1 MFKRYIGDRAFYR
14 RIAGV
19 AVPIVIQNTITN
31 FVSLLDNI
39 MVGQTSTVQMSGVAI
54 VNQLMFIF
62 NLCIFG
68 AMAGAGIFTAQ
79 FHGSGDQEGIRRTFR
94 FKFLVGLL
102 IGVGGILLFK
112 YAGTP
117 LLNLYLQSDSDPTE
131 RAQTLHYGL
140 EYLHMMLWGL
150 LPFALAN
157 SYSSTLRETGQ
168 TKVPMTAG
176 IIAVLVNLCLN
187 YVFIFGH
194 FGAPAMGAKG
204 AALATVISRYVEFA
218 IVFGWTHLHA
228 QRNPYI
234 VGAYRSLYIPGSL
247 LKKIFVKG
255 MPLLI
260 NEFLFSLGLA
270 FVNQCYS
277 VRSLDV
283 LAATNISY
291 TINNICSVAY
301 LSIGNTIGIIMGQMM
316 GSGSSKESVRD
327 SFRKMTALSIASCGI
342 FALILLAVSGL
353 FPQLYNTSDAVRSL
367 ATQIIIIQALM
378 MPFHGYIHAAYFAMR
393 SGGKTLITFFFDS
406 GYIWLVMVPLAFCL
420 SRFTA
425 IPVIWIFAICNGA
438 EALKCIVGKLVIS
451 KDTWIQDLTKL

>member
-117 LLNLYLQSDSDPTE
+117 LLSLYLQSDSDPTE

-301 LSIGNTIGIIMGQMM
+301 LSLGNTIGIIMGQML

-327 SFRKMTALSIASCGI
+327 TFRKMTALSIASCGI
-342 FALILLAVSGL
+342 FALVLLAVSGL
-353 FPQLYNTSDAVRSL
+353 FPQLYNTSAAVRSL

-393 SGGKTLITFFFDS
+393 SGGKTIITFFFDS

-420 SRFTA
+420 SRFTL
-425 IPVIWIFAICNGA
+425 IPVIWIFAICNGS
-438 EALKCIVGKLVIS
+438 EILKCVLGKLVMD
-451 KDTWIQDLTKL
+451 KDSWIQDLTKL

>member
-79 FHGSGDQEGIRRTFR
+79 FHGSGDQDGIRRTFR
-94 FKFLVGLL
+94 FKFLAGLL
-102 IGVGGILLFK
+102 LGVGGILLFK
-112 YAGTP
+112 YAGSP
-117 LLNLYLQSDSDPTE
+117 LLSLYLQSDSDPTE

-140 EYLHMMLWGL
+140 EYLHVMLWGL
-150 LPFALAN
+150 VPFALAN
-157 SYSSTLRETGQ
+157 AYSSTLRETGQ

-176 IIAVLVNLCLN
+176 ILAVLVNLCLN

-218 IVFGWTHLHA
+218 IVFGWTHLNPRH
-228 QRNPYI
+228 NPYI

-247 LKKIFVKG
+247 LKKIFIKG

-260 NEFLFSLGLA
+260 NEFLFALGLA

-301 LSIGNTIGIIMGQMM
+301 LSLGNTIGIIMGQMM

-327 SFRKMTALSIASCGI
+327 TFRKMTALSIASCGI
-342 FALILLAVSGL
+342 FALVLLAISSL

-420 SRFTA
+420 SRFTL
-425 IPVIWIFAICNGA
+425 IPVIWIFAICNGS
-438 EALKCIVGKLVIS
+438 EILKCVLGKFVMD
-451 KDTWIQDLTKL
+451 KDSWIQDLTKL

>member
-19 AVPIVIQNTITN
+19 AVPIIIQNTITN

-117 LLNLYLQSDSDPTE
+117 LLNLYLQSDSDPIE

-150 LPFALAN
+150 VPFALAN

-176 IIAVLVNLCLN
+176 IIAVLVNLFLN
-187 YVFIFGH
+187 YVFIFGRL
-194 FGAPAMGAKG
+194 GAPAMGAKG

-218 IVFGWTHLHA
+218 IVFGWTHLNSK
-228 QRNPYI
+228 RNSFI
-234 VGAYRSLYIPGSL
+234 VGVYRSLYIPGSL

-291 TINNICSVAY
+291 TINNICSVVY

-342 FALILLAVSGL
+342 FALVLLAISSL

-367 ATQIIIIQALM
+367 ATQIIIIQALA

-420 SRFTA
+420 SRFTL

>member
-94 FKFLVGLL
+94 FKFLAGLL
-102 IGVGGILLFK
+102 LGIGGIALFHF
-112 YAGTP
+112 AGSP
-117 LLNLYLQSDSDPTE
+117 LLSLYLQSDSDPTE

-140 EYLHMMLWGL
+140 EYLHVMLWGL

-204 AALATVISRYVEFA
+204 AALATVISRYVELA
-218 IVFGWTHLHA
+218 IVAGWTHLKSK
-228 QRNPYI
+228 RNPYI

-301 LSIGNTIGIIMGQMM
+301 LSLGNTIGIIMGQMM

-327 SFRKMTALSIASCGI
+327 TFRKMTALSIASCAI
-342 FALILLAVSGL
+342 FAAILLAISGL

-367 ATQIIIIQALM
+367 ATQIILIQALM

-420 SRFTA
+420 SRFTL
-425 IPVIWIFAICNGA
+425 IPVIWIFAICNGS
-438 EALKCIVGKLVIS
+438 EILKCVLGKIVMD
-451 KDTWIQDLTKL
+451 KDSWIQDLTKL

>member
-1 MFKRYIGDRAFYR
+1 MLKRYIGDRAFYR
-14 RIAGV
+14 RVAGV
-19 AVPIVIQNTITN
+19 AVPLVIQNTITN

-79 FHGSGDQEGIRRTFR
+79 FHGSGDNEGIRRTFR
-94 FKFLVGLL
+94 FKLLAGLV
-102 IGVGGILLFK
+102 IGVGGIVLF
-112 YAGTP
+112 YFAGTP
-117 LLNLYLQSDSDPTE
+117 LLSLYLQSDSDPAE

-140 EYLHMMLWGL
+140 EYLRMMLWGL
-150 LPFALAN
+150 LPFAMAN
-157 SYSSTLRETGQ
+157 AYSSTLRETGK

-187 YVFIFGH
+187 YVLIFGH

-218 IVFGWTHLHA
+218 IVAGWMHLNSG
-228 QRNPYI
+228 RNPYI
-234 VGAYRSLYIPGSL
+234 VGAYRSMYIPGSL
-247 LKKIFVKG
+247 LKKIFIKG

-291 TINNICSVAY
+291 TVNNICSVVY
-301 LSIGNTIGIIMGQMM
+301 LSLGNTIGIIMGQMM
-316 GSGSSKESVRD
+316 GSGSTKETVRD
-327 SFRKMTALSIASCGI
+327 AFRKMTALSIASCAV
-342 FALILLAVSGL
+342 FATILLAVSGL
-353 FPQLYNTSDAVRSL
+353 FPRLYNTSDAVRSL
-367 ATQIIIIQALM
+367 ATQIIIVQALV
-378 MPFHGYIHAAYFAMR
+378 MPVHAYIHATYFAMR
-393 SGGKTLITFFFDS
+393 SGGKTMITFFFDS

-425 IPVIWIFAICNGA
+425 IPVIWLFAICNCA
-438 EALKCIVGKLVIS
+438 EATKCIVGKYLIS
-451 KDTWIQDLTKL
+451 KDTWIQDLTKI

>member
-62 NLCIFG
+62 YLCVFG

-79 FHGSGDQEGIRRTFR
+79 FHGSEDHEGIRRTFR
-94 FKFLVGLL
+94 FKYLAGLV
-102 IGVGGILLFK
+102 IGIGGILLLFF
-112 YAGTP
+112 GDSP
-117 LLNLYLQSDSDPTE
+117 LLELYLQSDSDPTE
-131 RAQTLHYGL
+131 RAQTLYYGL
-140 EYLHMMLWGL
+140 EYLHVMLWGL

-157 SYSSTLRETGQ
+157 AYSSTLRETGQ
-168 TKVPMTAG
+168 TKVPMVAG
-176 IIAVLVNLCLN
+176 IIAVLVNLFLN

-218 IVFGWTHLHA
+218 IVFGWTHLKSD
-228 QRNPYI
+228 RNPFI
-234 VGAYRSLYIPGSL
+234 VGAYRSAYIPGSL
-247 LKKIFVKG
+247 LKKIFIKG
-255 MPLLI
+255 SPLLV
-260 NEFLFSLGLA
+260 NEFLFALGLA

-283 LAATNISY
+283 LAATNISS
-291 TINNICSVAY
+291 TIYNICSVVY
-301 LSIGNTIGIIMGQMM
+301 LSMGNTIGIIMGQMM
-316 GSGSSKESVRD
+316 GSGNKKETIRD
-327 SFRKMTALSIASCGI
+327 SFRKMTALSIGSCGL
-342 FALILLAVSGL
+342 FALILFAVSSP
-353 FPQLYNTSDAVRSL
+353 FPLLYNTSESVRSL
-367 ATQIIIIQALM
+367 ATQIIVVQALI
-378 MPFHGYIHAAYFAMR
+378 MPFHGYIHAVYFAMR

-420 SRFTA
+420 SRFTT
-425 IPVIWIFAICNGA
+425 IPVIWIFVICNGA
-438 EALKCIVGKLVIS
+438 EALKCLVGKIVIS
-451 KDTWIQDLTKL
+451 KDTWIQDLTTL

>member
-301 LSIGNTIGIIMGQMM
+301 LSLGNTIGIIMGQMM

-327 SFRKMTALSIASCGI
+327 TFRKMTALSIASCGI
-342 FALILLAVSGL
+342 FALVLLAVSGL
-353 FPQLYNTSDAVRSL
+353 FPQLYNTSAAVRSL

-393 SGGKTLITFFFDS
+393 SGGKTIITFFFDS

-420 SRFTA
+420 SRFTL
-425 IPVIWIFAICNGA
+425 IPVIWIFAICNGS
-438 EALKCIVGKLVIS
+438 EILKCVLGKLVMD
-451 KDTWIQDLTKL
+451 KDSWIQDLTKL

>member
-1 MFKRYIGDRAFYR
+1 MRKRYIGDRAFYR

-39 MVGQTSTVQMSGVAI
+39 MVGQTSTVQMSGVSI

-79 FHGSGDQEGIRRTFR
+79 FHGSGDHEGIRRTFR

-102 IGVGGILLFK
+102 IGIGGIVLFK
-112 YAGTP
+112 FAGSP
-117 LLNLYLQSDSDPTE
+117 LLSLYLQSDSDPTE

-176 IIAVLVNLCLN
+176 IVAVLVNLCLN

-218 IVFGWTHLHA
+218 IVVGWTHLNPK
-228 QRNPYI
+228 RNPYI
-234 VGAYRSLYIPGSL
+234 LGAYRSLYIPGSL

-260 NEFLFSLGLA
+260 NEFLFALGLA

-291 TINNICSVAY
+291 TVNNICSVVY
-301 LSIGNTIGIIMGQMM
+301 MSLGNTIGIIMGQMM
-316 GSGSSKESVRD
+316 GSGNDKTAVRD
-327 SFRKMTALSIASCGI
+327 TFRKMTALSIASCAI
-342 FALILLAVSGL
+342 FAAILLSVSGL
-353 FPQLYNTSDAVRSL
+353 FPRLYNTSDAVRSL

-420 SRFTA
+420 SRFTL
-425 IPVIWIFAICNGA
+425 IPVIWIFAICNGS
-438 EALKCIVGKLVIS
+438 EILKCVMGAMVIR
-451 KDTWIQDLTKL
+451 KDTWIQDLTKI

>member
-1 MFKRYIGDRAFYR
+1 MFKRYLGDRAFYR

-19 AVPIVIQNTITN
+19 AVPIIIQNTITN

-102 IGVGGILLFK
+102 IGFGGILLFK
-112 YAGTP
+112 YAGSP
-117 LLNLYLQSDSDPTE
+117 LLSLYLQSDSDPTE

-150 LPFALAN
+150 VPFALAN

-218 IVFGWTHLHA
+218 IVVGWTHLNSR
-228 QRNPYI
+228 RNAFI

-247 LKKIFVKG
+247 LKKIFIKG

-291 TINNICSVAY
+291 TINNICSVVY

-342 FALILLAVSGL
+342 FALVLLSISSL
-353 FPQLYNTSDAVRSL
+353 FPQLYNTSEAVRSL

-393 SGGKTLITFFFDS
+393 SGGKTIITFFFDS

-420 SRFTA
+420 SRFTT
-425 IPVIWIFAICNGA
+425 IPVIWLFAICNGS
-438 EALKCIVGKLVIS
+438 ETLKCVLGKIVMD
-451 KDTWIQDLTKL
+451 KDSWIQDLTKL